1 MVGHRLRILGKCPSS
16 EAWDVKD
23 HLKEKQLSV
32 IESHICTLELQNK
45 NLLSQLEKLQR
56 RNSAVQEE
64 ANQGEPKQ
72 TLTLASGMKK

>member
-1 MVGHRLRILGKCPSS
+1 MIGPSF
-16 EAWDVKD
+16 EAWDVKN
-23 HLKEKQLSV
+23 HYKEKQLSV

-72 TLTLASGMKK
+72 TLTLASRMKK